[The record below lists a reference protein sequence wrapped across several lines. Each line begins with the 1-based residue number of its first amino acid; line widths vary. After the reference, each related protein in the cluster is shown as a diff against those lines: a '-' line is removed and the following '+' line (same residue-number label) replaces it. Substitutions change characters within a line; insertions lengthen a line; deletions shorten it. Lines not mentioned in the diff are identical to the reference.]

1 MLTKA
6 KNILCEQL
14 TKNLAEQDFYK
25 NVCTEIIIKN
35 NVVMQLLHPSVIK
48 DKRTGEDVFPEWA
61 QNDIDKEYEPM
72 IALCFS
78 FSMKNDKQQLETFKA
93 RSDFGDFREIK
104 DFGSWMYAMFFG
116 TDVKK
121 AAEKA
126 LDIAKDIYDADKVR
140 NIKIVT
146 SDIENGIEYAK
157 KTILLPKKEP
167 EPVKIDG
174 IAMRVVEEEPNPTPV
189 PVPEPA
195 KVEPVAEMSDR
206 TYRLTQWILG
216 IVVAVFLVGLL
227 IYVNRKN
234 ERHDNQPSYE
244 SEEFFESEAVDTVT
258 DVPISEE
265 ERERILGKSTQQ
277 VAKEEPQVEIIG
289 KWRETNSGKA
299 NYIWL
304 LERNKSNN
312 KYQVTISYPGGAEMA
327 YNCIRKKIKR
337 NEYII
342 HDPDHARN
350 SGTNGL
356 LTLQPGTT
364 IYFISG
370 FDNGA
375 NAILLLMPDNITR
388 VYTNDTDSRY
398 YELFA
403 NLQSF
408 K

>member
-25 NVCTEIIIKN
+25 NVCTEINIKN
-35 NVVMQLLHPSVIK
+35 NVVMQLLHPSFIK

-104 DFGSWMYAMFFG
+104 DFGSRMYAMFFG

-126 LDIAKDIYDADKVR
+126 LDIAKNIYDADKVR

-146 SDIENGIEYAK
+146 SDIEHGIEYAK

-258 DVPISEE
+258 DVPILSAS
-265 ERERILGKSTQQ
+265 ST
-277 VAKEEPQVEIIG
+277 VIGISSPKHLTKAFLVEFLVIICSNTTAFLLCSSI
-289 KWRETNSGKA
+289 KKA
-299 NYIWL
+299 L
-304 LERNKSNN
+304 CSFFE
-312 KYQVTISYPGGAEMA
+312 
-327 YNCIRKKIKR
+327 
-337 NEYII
+337 
-342 HDPDHARN
+342 
-350 SGTNGL
+350 
-356 LTLQPGTT
+356 
-364 IYFISG
+364 
-370 FDNGA
+370 
-375 NAILLLMPDNITR
+375 IT
-388 VYTNDTDSRY
+388 
-398 YELFA
+398 
-403 NLQSF
+403 
-408 K
+408 

>member
-25 NVCTEIIIKN
+25 NVYTEIIIKN

-104 DFGSWMYAMFFG
+104 DFGSRMYAMFFG

-174 IAMRVVEEEPNPTPV
+174 IAMRVVEEEPNPTLV

-289 KWRETNSGKA
+289 K
-299 NYIWL
+299 
-304 LERNKSNN
+304 
-312 KYQVTISYPGGAEMA
+312 
-327 YNCIRKKIKR
+327 
-337 NEYII
+337 
-342 HDPDHARN
+342 
-350 SGTNGL
+350 
-356 LTLQPGTT
+356 
-364 IYFISG
+364 
-370 FDNGA
+370 
-375 NAILLLMPDNITR
+375 
-388 VYTNDTDSRY
+388 
-398 YELFA
+398 
-403 NLQSF
+403 
-408 K
+408 